1 MTTPSSARSSA
12 PNLPDSKKSSTFELR
27 DIPVGESQWQTSRS
41 DLGEARDLIDS
52 RRLSLIDQSQG
63 LHGPGLTPPESLLDR
78 HESQLP
84 PVDVGKDAYLFLAA
98 CFVLEGVVWGFAFT
112 FGVFQEYYSTH
123 EPFVGEKNVAV
134 VGTTALGIM
143 YLDLPVVF
151 AVLQA
156 FPRFKRWA
164 TSIGL
169 VIMCLGLAL
178 SSFSSTT
185 THLIITQGIVYA
197 VGGSLAYSPTILYMD
212 EWFAKRKGLAFG
224 IMWAGTGLSG
234 VILPIVMQELL
245 AKWGFATTLRIWAIA
260 CFILTAPLVF
270 YVKPRLPLSQTTRVR
285 TFNLCFL
292 YQAPFT
298 LLQAG
303 NILESLGFFL
313 PNIYLPTYA
322 RSVLGTSSLL
332 ASLTIVVYN
341 VASVFGCVLM
351 GFIVDR
357 VPVTTCILISTV
369 GATVGVFVLWGLALN
384 LPLLYVFCVVYG
396 LFAGSFTSTWPGIMR
411 DVTTKMRGAVD
422 PGMVFACL
430 AAGRGIGNVVSGP
443 LSEALVG
450 KTEGWHAGWAYGSG
464 FGALIVF
471 TGVSAALGGLSCV
484 GRLVVPRWV

>member
-1 MTTPSSARSSA
+1 
-12 PNLPDSKKSSTFELR
+12 
-27 DIPVGESQWQTSRS
+27 
-41 DLGEARDLIDS
+41 
-52 RRLSLIDQSQG
+52 
-63 LHGPGLTPPESLLDR
+63 
-78 HESQLP
+78 
-84 PVDVGKDAYLFLAA
+84 
-98 CFVLEGVVWGFAFT
+98 
-112 FGVFQEYYSTH
+112 
-123 EPFVGEKNVAV
+123 
-134 VGTTALGIM
+134 
-143 YLDLPVVF
+143 
-151 AVLQA
+151 
-156 FPRFKRWA
+156 
-164 TSIGL
+164 
-169 VIMCLGLAL
+169 
-178 SSFSSTT
+178 
-185 THLIITQGIVYA
+185 
-197 VGGSLAYSPTILYMD
+197 
-212 EWFAKRKGLAFG
+212 
-224 IMWAGTGLSG
+224 
-234 VILPIVMQELL
+234 MQELL

-341 VASVFGCVLM
+341 VTSVFGCVLM

-484 GRLVVPRWV
+484 GRLVVPRWL

>member
-12 PNLPDSKKSSTFELR
+12 ANLPDSKKSSTFELR
-27 DIPVGESQWQTSRS
+27 DTPVGESQWRTN
-41 DLGEARDLIDS
+41 LGEARDLPDS

-63 LHGPGLTPPESLLDR
+63 LRGPGLTPPESLLDR

-84 PVDVGKDAYLFLAA
+84 PVDGGKDAYLFLAA

-123 EPFVGEKNVAV
+123 EPFIGEKNVAV

-234 VILPIVMQELL
+234 VILPIGMQELL

-285 TFNLCFL
+285 TFNLRFL

-298 LLQAG
+298 LLQTG

-341 VASVFGCVLM
+341 VASVFGCILM
-351 GFIVDR
+351 GIIVDR

-484 GRLVVPRWV
+484 GRLVMPRPL